1 MSKKSRIFAVAKNK
15 KYHPLR
21 TPSRWAKR
29 QTDMQ
34 KSVIVSIERLAHK
47 VVVSNDQG
55 KKWEIP
61 VEGPVTD
68 DTSVNG
74 VVAHIA
80 SAMLTGTIA
89 SQLRHLNARTL
100 KYTLTIDTL

>member
-1 MSKKSRIFAVAKNK
+1 MK
-15 KYHPLR
+15 
-21 TPSRWAKR
+21 
-29 QTDMQ
+29 

-55 KKWEIP
+55 KIWEIP
-61 VEGPVTD
+61 VEGPVND

-89 SQLRHLNARTL
+89 SQLRHLNVRIL

>member
-1 MSKKSRIFAVAKNK
+1 
-15 KYHPLR
+15 
-21 TPSRWAKR
+21 
-29 QTDMQ
+29 MQ
-34 KSVIVSIERLAHK
+34 KSVKVTIERLEHK

-61 VEGPVTD
+61 VEGPVND

-89 SQLRHLNARTL
+89 SQLRNLNARSL
-100 KYTLTIDTL
+100 RYTLTIDTK

>member
-1 MSKKSRIFAVAKNK
+1 
-15 KYHPLR
+15 
-21 TPSRWAKR
+21 
-29 QTDMQ
+29 MQ
-34 KSVIVSIERLAHK
+34 KSVIVSIERLANK

-61 VEGPVTD
+61 VDEPGND

-100 KYTLTIDTL
+100 KYTLTIDTI

>member
-1 MSKKSRIFAVAKNK
+1 
-15 KYHPLR
+15 
-21 TPSRWAKR
+21 
-29 QTDMQ
+29 MQ
-34 KSVIVSIERLAHK
+34 KSVIVTIERLAYK

-61 VEGPVTD
+61 VEGPVND

-74 VVAHIA
+74 VIAHIA

-100 KYTLTIDTL
+100 RYTLKIDTI

>member
-1 MSKKSRIFAVAKNK
+1 MK
-15 KYHPLR
+15 
-21 TPSRWAKR
+21 
-29 QTDMQ
+29 
-34 KSVIVSIERLAHK
+34 KSVIVSIERLANK

-61 VEGPVTD
+61 VEGPVTE

-89 SQLRHLNARTL
+89 SQLKNSNASTL
-100 KYTLTIDTL
+100 RYMLTVVTK

>member
-1 MSKKSRIFAVAKNK
+1 
-15 KYHPLR
+15 
-21 TPSRWAKR
+21 
-29 QTDMQ
+29 MQ
-34 KSVIVSIERLAHK
+34 KSVIVSIERLANK

-61 VEGPVTD
+61 VEEPSND
-68 DTSVNG
+68 DSSVNG

-89 SQLRHLNARTL
+89 SQLKHSNATTL
-100 KYTLTIDTL
+100 IYTLTIETT

>member
-1 MSKKSRIFAVAKNK
+1 
-15 KYHPLR
+15 
-21 TPSRWAKR
+21 
-29 QTDMQ
+29 MQ
-34 KSVIVSIERLAHK
+34 KSVKVTIERLEHK

-61 VEGPVTD
+61 VEGPVND

-89 SQLRHLNARTL
+89 SQLKNLNARTL
-100 KYTLTIDTL
+100 RYTLTIDTK

>member
-1 MSKKSRIFAVAKNK
+1 
-15 KYHPLR
+15 
-21 TPSRWAKR
+21 
-29 QTDMQ
+29 MQ